1 MTAFPV
7 VLRLVLIHP
16 AVGFPD
22 RLIQIQISFEH
33 IPGRD
38 AVTAPGQVLSDL
50 FNHAGNCLLPVM
62 EKEHRKLVSAD
73 PVCQCVPVRHRA
85 QALTNPE
92 QRFIPGRMPVIV
104 IQFLQPVHVQG
115 GCSQNSFFIDGT
127 VIIERLSVQQ
137 TGQRIPPV
145 RELAVEAGVNPN
157 TMQRALGELE
167 RLGLVYSQRTSG
179 RFVTEDTAMI
189 ETAKQELASRRITE
203 FLRAMEDLGF
213 APAEIPALIQTAQ
226 KEEKHNDPNS

>member
-1 MTAFPV
+1 MEWHFNSDAPIYAQLVEQLT
-7 VLRLVLIHP
+7 LRI
-16 AVGFPD
+16 
-22 RLIQIQISFEH
+22 
-33 IPGRD
+33 
-38 AVTAPGQVLSDL
+38 VTGVYP
-50 FNHAGNCLLPVM
+50 P
-62 EKEHRKLVSAD
+62 
-73 PVCQCVPVRHRA
+73 
-85 QALTNPE
+85 
-92 QRFIPGRMPVIV
+92 
-104 IQFLQPVHVQG
+104 
-115 GCSQNSFFIDGT
+115 
-127 VIIERLSVQQ
+127 
-137 TGQRIPPV
+137 GQRIPPV

-213 APAEIPALIQTAQ
+213 APAEIPALIQAAQ